1 MPELFNADGSPAT
14 GYTKLT
20 LVSSDGTS
28 SAAVDSSDLSALG
41 SLSTVL
47 TGGTTPVITSAGA
60 LTLCGSSIPLKTE
73 AAVHK
78 LTITPATAN
87 LINAASGTSLAL
99 QSNGTT
105 RFSLDGTGIGFYAT
119 APAAK
124 QTVTGS
130 KGANAA
136 LTSLMTA
143 LSTIGLVTDST
154 S

>member
-1 MPELFNADGSPAT
+1 MAIRDLNGAPAS
-14 GYTKLT
+14 GYNVLT
-20 LVSSDGTS
+20 LLSSDGTQEY
-28 SAAVDSSDLSALG
+28 AIDVNDLSALA

-73 AAVHK
+73 AAVLK

-105 RFSLDGTGIGFYAT
+105 RFSIDGTGLGFFAT

-124 QTVTGS
+124 ATVTGS

-143 LSTIGLVTDST
+143 LAGYGLVTDST